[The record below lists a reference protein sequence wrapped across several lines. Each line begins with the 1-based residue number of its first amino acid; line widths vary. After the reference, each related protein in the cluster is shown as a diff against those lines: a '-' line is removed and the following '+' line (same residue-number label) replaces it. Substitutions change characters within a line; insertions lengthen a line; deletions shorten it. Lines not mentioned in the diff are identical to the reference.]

1 MRGLRAFLISLLLL
15 VGLPLAAQEQIV
27 IDPSQFPTTDSATPI
42 LTVDLERLFTQ
53 SQFGE
58 RVATDYT
65 EGRAALAAENRRI
78 AEALREEELA
88 LTAQRPSMAPD
99 VFQAEAEAFD
109 EKTQGIRDAQ
119 DAKEQALE
127 TALTQGREQFLSA
140 ARPILGELLVARGA
154 TVILDQRGI
163 IVSLNRIDIT
173 DEAIARID
181 EVLGDGSTLGTPA
194 EN

>member
-1 MRGLRAFLISLLLL
+1 MRGLLAFLISLLLL
-15 VGLPLAAQEQIV
+15 AGLPLAAQEQIV

-42 LTVDLERLFTQ
+42 LTVDLDRLFTQ

-65 EGRAALAAENRRI
+65 EGRAALATENRRI

-88 LTAQRPSMAPD
+88 LTAQRPSMAPE

-127 TALTQGREQFLSA
+127 TALSQGRDEFLAA

-154 TVILDQRGI
+154 SVILDQRGL
-163 IVSLNRIDIT
+163 VLSLNRIDIT

-181 EVLGDGSTLGTPA
+181 EVLGDGRTLDDPA

>member
-15 VGLPLAAQEQIV
+15 AGLPLAAQEQIV

-42 LTVDLERLFTQ
+42 LTVDLDRLFTQ

-65 EGRAALAAENRRI
+65 EGRAALATENRRI
-78 AEALREEELA
+78 ADALREEELA
-88 LTAQRPSMAPD
+88 LTAQRPSMAPE

-127 TALTQGREQFLSA
+127 TALSQGRDEFLAA

-154 TVILDQRGI
+154 SVILDQRGL
-163 IVSLNRIDIT
+163 VLSLNRIDIT

-181 EVLGDGSTLGTPA
+181 EVLGDGRTLDDPA